1 MDNSNVY
8 FKMND
13 CFSHLFLYN
22 KLPPQL
28 NWVVSLGVFCAIT
41 VKWCLGLESSEGI
54 FSPWA
59 DTSAEMAERA
69 GSWLGI
75 SLSTQTLHSPRLG
88 FPVAWHSQDSWASTE
103 QTASPIISVV
113 KGQDQ
118 NCNFLAPTLGS
129 PMVSPHHTPLSHRAS

>member
-41 VKWCLGLESSEGI
+41 VKWWLGLESSEGI

-59 DTSAEMAERA
+59 DTSAEMVKEPGA
-69 GSWLGI
+69 GWASLFPHR
-75 SLSTQTLHSPRLG
+75 LSTVL
-88 FPVAWHSQDSWASTE
+88 AWD
-103 QTASPIISVV
+103 
-113 KGQDQ
+113 
-118 NCNFLAPTLGS
+118 F
-129 PMVSPHHTPLSHRAS
+129 R